1 MAECLI
7 SFFTTHWALKAEE
20 VLKDAG
26 LTARLIPVP
35 RSISS
40 SCTVALLFGAQLKK
54 EILKNL
60 ADNQVETD
68 SLYQQTEGEKWL
80 KM

>member
-40 SCTVALLFGAQLKK
+40 SCAVALLYDAQLKK

-68 SLYQQTEGEKWL
+68 SLYQQTEKGKWQRV
-80 KM
+80 